1 LSAKV
6 SSRDFSRTNCHFHIS
21 NPNLMREGRSST
33 KFVKINLNKM
43 PVSFKKCLVLGFHD
57 DANLGCE
64 LFVLMRSEAFA
75 NIMYVTI
82 PE

>member
-1 LSAKV
+1 MK
-6 SSRDFSRTNCHFHIS
+6 
-21 NPNLMREGRSST
+21 EGRSST
-33 KFVKINLNKM
+33 KFVEIDLNKM
-43 PVSFKKCLVLGFHD
+43 PVPFKKCLVLGFYE
-57 DANLGCE
+57 DANLGWE